1 MRQPI
6 KWALLWLGALSAWPS
21 AAEYHYVKIHV
32 PGSMTTR
39 SNGINA
45 RGDIVGF
52 YTDFEGVT
60 HGYLRHNGDFV
71 TIDVPGAKFTTAFSV
86 NARGDIVGRY
96 IDADDNSHGYLFS
109 DGEFTRIDYPG
120 AAATEARGINN
131 AGDIAGR
138 FFTRGGLEV
147 GFMLKDGRFQTIR
160 VPGSCATQASMAQD
174 NGRVLVGHFCSKP
187 DGALHAFMRNRSGVF
202 QSIDFPSGGSFPC
215 TGARSVNER
224 GDVVGPYSVAD
235 NAGECGPGN
244 THGYVLSDGNF
255 VAIDFPG
262 ATDTFPGGINNDG
275 IIVGLYT
282 DQAGIDHG
290 FKATPV
296 DHR

>member
-1 MRQPI
+1 MRQI
-6 KWALLWLGALSAWPS
+6 MKLAVLWLAASPLLD
-21 AAEYHYVKIHV
+21 AAEYRYVKIHV
-32 PGSMTTR
+32 PGSVDTR
-39 SNGINA
+39 ANGINA

-52 YTDFEGVT
+52 FTDFEGVT
-60 HGYLRHNGDFV
+60 HGYLRRNGRFFTV
-71 TIDVPGAKFTTAFSV
+71 DVPGAKFTSAFSV

-96 IDADDNSHGYLFS
+96 VDADDNGHGYLFS

-120 AAATEARGINN
+120 AAETEARGINN

-138 FFTRGGLEV
+138 FFTRGGLEI

-174 NGRVLVGHFCSKP
+174 NGRVLVGHFCSTP
-187 DGALHAFMRNRSGVF
+187 DGALHAFMRNRSGEF
-202 QSIDFPSGGSFPC
+202 RSIDFPSGGSFPC

-244 THGYVLSDGNF
+244 SRGYVFRDGKF

-262 ATDTFPGGINNDG
+262 ATLTFPGGINNYG
-275 IIVGLYT
+275 TIVGLYI
-282 DQAGIDHG
+282 DQAGVSHG
-290 FKATPV
+290 FKAIPV
-296 DHR
+296 AVE